1 MFHMPEAT
9 FAILQ
14 TLSKMENR
22 KESKDLFFFL
32 KKKTFFY
39 AEKLM
44 IHSALNTEQ

>member
-1 MFHMPEAT
+1 MPEAT

-22 KESKDLFFFL
+22 KDDLFFK